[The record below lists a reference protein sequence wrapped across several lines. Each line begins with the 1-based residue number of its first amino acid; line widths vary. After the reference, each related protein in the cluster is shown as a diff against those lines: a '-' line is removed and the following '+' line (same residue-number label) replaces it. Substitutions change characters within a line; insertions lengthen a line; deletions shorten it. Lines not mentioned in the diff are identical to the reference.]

1 MSTTTYQLQ
10 TLTCPSCINKITTAV
25 SSLPGVKDVEVLFN
39 ASKVK
44 VSHEGTE
51 EPSDIRQTIERLG
64 YEVLS
69 ER

>member
-1 MSTTTYQLQ
+1 MNKTTYQLQ

-25 SSLPGVKDVEVLFN
+25 SSMPGVKDVEVLFN

-44 VSHEGTE
+44 VSHEDTE
-51 EPSDIRQTIERLG
+51 KPSDIRQTIERLG

-69 ER
+69 EG

>member
-1 MSTTTYQLQ
+1 MNKTTYQLQ
-10 TLTCPSCINKITTAV
+10 TLTCPSCINKITAAV
-25 SSLPGVKDVEVLFN
+25 SSMPGVKDVEVLFN

-44 VSHEGTE
+44 VSHEDTE

-69 ER
+69 EK